1 MLARA
6 EKKNKGIFEFWR
18 SSDENTSRFGQ
29 KAKDDMYQEQLEIL
43 AARKNKDKAKA
54 EEVRDRR
61 VKVSR
66 LMKGIDKPKKSG
78 PQVYDEPKNSIP
90 IPLNPMGMPK
100 YDGGERFD
108 LKAPYCDEGYVD
120 EDADVMKK
128 IFGFFS
134 GKGKEEEGNE
144 E

>member
-54 EEVRDRR
+54 KAEEVRDRR

-100 YDGGERFD
+100 VRPRVF
-108 LKAPYCDEGYVD
+108 APRPP
-120 EDADVMKK
+120 ALLTLH
-128 IFGFFS
+128 S
-134 GKGKEEEGNE
+134 SLSS
-144 E
+144 

>member
-43 AARKNKDKAKA
+43 AARKNKDKVKA

-90 IPLNPMGMPK
+90 IPLNPMGMHKVRP
-100 YDGGERFD
+100 RVF
-108 LKAPYCDEGYVD
+108 APRPP
-120 EDADVMKK
+120 ALLTLH
-128 IFGFFS
+128 S
-134 GKGKEEEGNE
+134 SLSS
-144 E
+144 